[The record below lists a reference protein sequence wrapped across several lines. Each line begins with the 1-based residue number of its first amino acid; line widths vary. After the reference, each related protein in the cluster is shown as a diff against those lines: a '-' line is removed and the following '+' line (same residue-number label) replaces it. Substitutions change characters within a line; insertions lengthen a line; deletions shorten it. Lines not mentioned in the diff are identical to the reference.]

1 MSLIF
6 YDDSPVFGGHEVMAL
21 LGLEAVLAEWPGPV
35 VFFTAA
41 ANAKLCAELA
51 ALAASHPQLRLET
64 LDCHSS
70 KLEALRNQLRPS
82 RARRLAQRFEQ
93 LRPALVVAIQGN
105 IEHSSLALLAARRAA
120 IPSTS
125 YIPVPH
131 SNAAMGAR
139 LGALRDVFAKGLFHV
154 PDSFITISDEMAR
167 LLRLRGATAPIH
179 IVYNGVDTARFQP
192 GETSAIA
199 ARPGNAE
206 TDGTNGGGQDARATV
221 ARASC
226 PEPAF
231 AAACRQLDLPSDKI
245 LLGVIG
251 RIEFRQKQQH
261 LLVQAL
267 ATDPSLTAACHLV
280 FAGDG
285 PDRAAL
291 RSLVGQHSISATF
304 LPWCDPAPLYHALA
318 ALVIPSRYE
327 GLPLV
332 MLEAL
337 ASGTAVLASDRDGM
351 KDLLPAEWRFESND
365 PAALAATLVRFMQQ
379 GRPAPAPALV
389 ARVRDSMSLEAFR
402 KAFAATVLGLIS
414 RPGLQISIPHQLHQ
428 SIP

>member
-1 MSLIF
+1 MSLLF

-21 LGLEAVLAEWPGPV
+21 LGLEAVLAEFSEPLY
-35 VFFTAA
+35 FFAAA
-41 ANAKLCAELA
+41 ANAKLCEKVA

-64 LDCHSS
+64 LDYHSS
-70 KLEALRNQLRPS
+70 KLESLRNLLQVS
-82 RARRLAQRFEQ
+82 RSRRLALRFEQ
-93 LRPALVVAIQGN
+93 LQPSLVVAIQGN

-120 IPSTS
+120 IPVTS

-139 LGALRDVFAKGLFHV
+139 LGAIRDVFAKGLFRL
-154 PDSFITISDEMAR
+154 PNSFITISDEMANI
-167 LLRLRGATAPIH
+167 LRQRGASVPIH
-179 IVYNGVDTARFQP
+179 IVYNGVDTSRF
-192 GETSAIA
+192 
-199 ARPGNAE
+199 RP
-206 TDGTNGGGQDARATV
+206 GGGQDARATV

-226 PEPAF
+226 PEPSF
-231 AAACRQLDLPSDKI
+231 APACRQLNLPSDKI
-245 LLGVIG
+245 LLGIIG

-261 LLVQAL
+261 LLVQAIASTPAL
-267 ATDPSLTAACHLV
+267 AAACHLV

-285 PDRAAL
+285 PDSGAL
-291 RSLVGQHSISATF
+291 RSLIDEHRLSATL
-304 LPWCDPAPLYHALA
+304 LPWCDPAPLYQSLA

-351 KDLLPAEWRFESND
+351 KDVLPAEWRFEPNN
-365 PAALAATLVRFMQQ
+365 PIALAATFNRFIQQ
-379 GRPAPAPALV
+379 GRPAPAPVLV

-402 KAFAATVLGLIS
+402 RAFAATIVSLI
-414 RPGLQISIPHQLHQ
+414 PGAEIGWKAHQ
-428 SIP
+428 S